1 MSLYVSLNTGDP
13 LPDSDDVSIYC
24 SPDKYDHG
32 RCEPKVEAFM
42 KNPLHDD
49 LSVNRLQHF
58 QLLDKCK
65 AVECIIQ
72 EFIAY
77 EYTLKVRGR
86 FVVFNVGD
94 AKSAVLNSRGCKL
107 DFRYTPNPPLWSH
120 SSIFDLPDDYDDE
133 RAVATALKRL
143 ITRSDT
149 YHALP

>member
-24 SPDKYDHG
+24 SPDKYDHR
-32 RCEPKVEAFM
+32 RCEPRLEAFM

-58 QLLDKCK
+58 QLRDKSK
-65 AVECIIQ
+65 AVECITQ

-77 EYTLKVRGR
+77 GYTLKVRGR

-94 AKSAVLNSRGCKL
+94 AKLAARNSRGCKL
-107 DFRYTPNPPLWSH
+107 EFRYTPNPPLYSH
-120 SSIFDLPDDYDDE
+120 SSIFNLPDDYDDE

-143 ITRSDT
+143 ITKSGT
-149 YHALP
+149 YCALP